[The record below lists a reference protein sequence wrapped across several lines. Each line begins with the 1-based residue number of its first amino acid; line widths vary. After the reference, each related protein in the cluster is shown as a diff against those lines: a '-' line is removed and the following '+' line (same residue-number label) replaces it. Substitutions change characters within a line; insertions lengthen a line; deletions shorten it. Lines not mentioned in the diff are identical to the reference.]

1 MTEELV
7 IVVDEND
14 QVQGEMEKL
23 AAHEQGVLHRAFSV
37 LIYNTRGEMLL
48 QRRAAGKY
56 HSPLLW
62 SNACCSHPRPGEEMK
77 DAVQRRLREEIGL
90 SCPARFSHWFH
101 YKIDFE
107 NGLTEHEIDHVFV
120 GITDETP
127 SLNPD
132 EVDSFRYVDVA
143 ALQTDMQAH
152 PDNYT
157 FWFHLIMK
165 DLRHD

>member
-1 MTEELV
+1 MSEERV
-7 IVVDEND
+7 ILVDEQD
-14 QVQGEMEKL
+14 VVVGDMEKL
-23 AAHEQGVLHRAFSV
+23 AAHVQGALHRAFSV

-62 SNACCSHPRPGEEMK
+62 SNACCSHPRPGEEMT
-77 DAVQRRLREEIGL
+77 DAVTRRLTEEIGL
-90 SCPARFSHWFH
+90 TCEAKFLHRFL

-107 NGLTEHEIDHVFV
+107 NGLTEHEMDYVFV
-120 GITDETP
+120 GTTDDLP
-127 SLNPD
+127 VLNPH
-132 EVDSFRYVDVA
+132 EVDAFKYMPMND
-143 ALQTDMQAH
+143 LHQDMLAH
-152 PDNYT
+152 PEDYT

>member
-7 IVVDEND
+7 IVVDAAD
-14 QVQGEMEKL
+14 RVLGEMEKL

-37 LIYNTRGEMLL
+37 LIYNTKGEMLL

-62 SNACCSHPRPGEEMK
+62 SNACCSHPRPGE
-77 DAVQRRLREEIGL
+77 DIQHAVARRLQEEIGL
-90 SCPARFSHWFH
+90 SCDTRFSHWFH

-107 NGLTEHEIDHVFV
+107 NGLKEHEIDHVFV
-120 GITDETP
+120 GISDEQP

-132 EVDSFRYVDVA
+132 EVDSFTYADVA
-143 ALQTDMQAH
+143 QLKADMLAH